1 MWLQGLLELL
11 KILEDVFFS
20 NLYLFVQPNA
30 EEKYEL
36 LHVLEFTR

>member
-11 KILEDVFFS
+11 KILEDVFF
-20 NLYLFVQPNA
+20 NLHLFVQPNA

>member
-11 KILEDVFFS
+11 KILDVFFS